1 MGKYRDHREPR
12 RPRFDSD
19 HPDDSGREPSYFQRP
34 TETAAPAVDAEV
46 LWFNAQKG
54 FGFVKL
60 ADGSDAYLHVRTLE
74 AAGLENVAEGMRL
87 KIRTEVGPKGPQ
99 VGQVL
104 TVSRGAERPPSAE
117 LATRPDLKVTTGPN
131 AGDQESAGAV
141 KWYNPDKGF
150 GFIGLEGGGKD
161 VFVHA
166 STLTRSGM
174 TKLDEGQKVIVRYAQ
189 GQKGLEA
196 RTVHPV

>member
-1 MGKYRDHREPR
+1 MSKNRDRAPR
-12 RPRFDSD
+12 RQHYDSD
-19 HPDDSGREPSYFQRP
+19 QTGDRGPEPAYFQSRSAP
-34 TETAAPAVDAEV
+34 TMHSVEAEV

-60 ADGSDAYLHVRTLE
+60 TDGAEAFLHITALR
-74 AAGLENVAEGMRL
+74 AAGHETVSEGMRL
-87 KIRTEVGPKGPQ
+87 TVSTESGPKGPQ
-99 VGQVL
+99 VAQVL
-104 TVSRGAERPPSAE
+104 TVTAGSERSPTTRLS
-117 LATRPDLKVTTGPN
+117 TRPDLNAATG

-150 GFIGLEGGGKD
+150 GFIGLEAGGKD

-166 STLTRSGM
+166 SALTRSGM